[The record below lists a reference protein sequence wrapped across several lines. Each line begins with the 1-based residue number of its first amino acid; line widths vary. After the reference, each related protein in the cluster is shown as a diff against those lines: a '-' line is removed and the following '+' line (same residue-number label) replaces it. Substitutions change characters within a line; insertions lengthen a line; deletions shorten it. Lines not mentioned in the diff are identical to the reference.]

1 MRLARVPLL
10 RQLPSRLRRVDR
22 ACILFES
29 WHGRYSDSPRAIS
42 EELHRRGAAFEH
54 VWAIADPD
62 TDVAPSWATVV
73 RPDSLEYLAVLGRAS
88 YVVSNNTMPGYFRK
102 KSQTTYLQTWHGT
115 PLKRIGFDIARPAF
129 RASRRTQSRLRRDV
143 ASWNV
148 LISPN
153 RFSTEILSRAF
164 RYEGPVLETGYPRND
179 VLRSP
184 AADQIR
190 QQVRRSLAVEPEQ
203 TVVLYAPTWRDNDAF
218 SSDLALSALADELGD
233 RHVILLRAHHLVA
246 ATVAGSGHDHVRDV
260 SRHAEVSDLYLAA
273 DVLIT
278 DYSSVMF
285 DFAVTGKPM
294 LFFTYDLAEYRDDLR
309 GFYFD
314 FEAEAPG
321 PLLTTTASV
330 VAALRGIDEV
340 TRRYDAAYQA
350 FRERFCHWD
359 DGHAAARVAG
369 AVFGA
374 YPTMSEP
381 IVDRSGVVR
390 G

>member
-1 MRLARVPLL
+1 MPLARVPVL
-10 RQLPSRLRRVDR
+10 RQLPSRLRRVDP

-42 EELHRRGAAFEH
+42 EELHRRGAGFEH

-62 TDVAPSWATVV
+62 TEAVPCWATVV
-73 RPDSLEYLAVLGRAS
+73 RPDSREYLSVLGRAS

-129 RASRRTQSRLRRDV
+129 RDSARTQSRLRRDV
-143 ASWNV
+143 ADWNALV
-148 LISPN
+148 SPN

-164 RYEGPVLETGYPRND
+164 RYEGRVLETGYPRND
-179 VLRSP
+179 VLLSP

-190 QQVRRSLAVEPEQ
+190 QQVRSSLDVEHDQ

-218 SSDLALSALADELGD
+218 SSDLALSAMADGLGAS
-233 RHVILLRAHHLVA
+233 HVVLLRAHHLVA
-246 ATVAGSGHDHVRDV
+246 GTVEGPRHHQVRDV
-260 SRHAEVSDLYLAA
+260 SRHAEASDLYLAA

-294 LFFTYDLAEYRDDLR
+294 LFFTYDLAEYRDNLR

-314 FEAEAPG
+314 FQAEAPG

-330 VAALRGIDEV
+330 IAALQGIDEV
-340 TRRYDAAYQA
+340 TRQYDTAYRA
-350 FRERFCHWD
+350 FRDRFCHWD
-359 DGHAAARVAG
+359 DGHAAARVAD

-374 YPTMSEP
+374 HPPISEP
-381 IVDRSGVVR
+381 SVDRSGVVQE
-390 G
+390 